1 MLSHTSHIWLFATPW
16 IIAHQ
21 TTLSM
26 EFSRKEYWSGWLFFS
41 PEYLPNP
48 GIEPIL
54 HLLLCQVRSL
64 PLGPPGKPNQWIHH
78 INRKKGTNITWSS
91 LCIQN
96 SHLTKFNIFMWK
108 KKILH
113 KLEAVENFLNM
124 INNLLNPAVNIIFNN
139 KAMDIFL
146 QKSGTR

>member
-1 MLSHTSHIWLFATPW
+1 MIISVHTEQSFDKI
-16 IIAHQ
+16 Q
-21 TTLSM
+21 
-26 EFSRKEYWSGWLFFS
+26 
-41 PEYLPNP
+41 
-48 GIEPIL
+48 
-54 HLLLCQVRSL
+54 HLYV
-64 PLGPPGKPNQWIHH
+64 K
-78 INRKKGTNITWSS
+78 
-91 LCIQN
+91 
-96 SHLTKFNIFMWK
+96 K

>member
-1 MLSHTSHIWLFATPW
+1 MIMSVHAEQSFDKI
-16 IIAHQ
+16 Q
-21 TTLSM
+21 
-26 EFSRKEYWSGWLFFS
+26 
-41 PEYLPNP
+41 
-48 GIEPIL
+48 
-54 HLLLCQVRSL
+54 HLYV
-64 PLGPPGKPNQWIHH
+64 
-78 INRKKGTNITWSS
+78 
-91 LCIQN
+91 
-96 SHLTKFNIFMWK
+96 